1 MGISALSA
9 MIGLVFLASGVILLV
24 LKRHTKT
31 AITFLFAGGLLIV
44 VPVLV
49 IYWLG
54 R

>member
-9 MIGLVFLASGVILLV
+9 MIGLVFIASGIILLV
-24 LKRHTKT
+24 LKRYTKT
-31 AITFLFAGGLLIV
+31 AIAFLFAGGLCIV
-44 VPVLV
+44 VPVSV